1 MFKALNRKGVS
12 TAVATTVIIL
22 VLVMSLTWMAYT
34 VVLNARQ
41 QAQAAE
47 RAETIALK
55 AKELIRVYVWLDP
68 AQQTNGQYL
77 NLTRIS
83 FVGSWS
89 GETTINGLLVVY
101 RDGSS
106 RMLGLNIRLGAGEE
120 KTYLPSELGIA
131 GLDNYDAFRRAIK
144 YIQAH
149 TSLGNDFVS
158 LWGRPDKPAIYIV
171 TTTNTGTT
179 ATTTSTTT
187 PPTTTTTT
195 TTPPTTTTTTSTT
208 TSPPTTTTTTPPP
221 TTTTTTPPPTVTT
234 TVTVTE
240 TRYVYTRCTNV
251 DWRYTT
257 VTSWYTSTVYAGAV
271 TTSTQWVTSTAWV
284 TSTTP
289 TTVTVWTT
297 ITQTATA
304 WTTVFRWTTFTTTAT
319 TYISETRTSWRVVVV
334 TQTFYL
340 TLTYWGKWW
349 DPGRFAEEEGTPCSI
364 YTVVTA
370 VYNNPPT
377 SGEAD
382 EGVSISVIAAVA
394 TFMFYSSISRRG
406 STKKIVLPSM
416 WGVAVALLAFTSLF
430 AAGPVGE
437 VLAQMTT
444 TVTSTRTVTSTV
456 CTATDMV
463 TYTSTVTQYMPIT
476 TTITTTGTITVT
488 STLTTTQT
496 AYVTQTYTT
505 TSTSFARVW
514 VTSTVTTTS
523 TLTSTTT
530 ITSTLVTTST
540 VTSTSTYLTTI
551 TRTSTE
557 CYARCFGHCSCWPWC
572 YRCCGEC
579 GPF

>member
-1 MFKALNRKGVS
+1 VFKALNGKGVS
-12 TAVATTVIIL
+12 TALATIAIIL

-47 RAETIALK
+47 RAESIALK

-106 RMLGLNIRLGAGEE
+106 RTLGLNIRLGAGGE
-120 KTYLPSELGIA
+120 KTYLPSELGIM
-131 GLDNYDAFRRAIK
+131 GLDNYDAFRRAVK

-149 TSLGNDFVS
+149 TSLGNDFVN

-179 ATTTSTTT
+179 TTSTTS
-187 PPTTTTTT
+187 PPTT
-195 TTPPTTTTTTSTT
+195 
-208 TSPPTTTTTTPPP
+208 TTTTTTPPP

-284 TSTTP
+284 TSTIP

-297 ITQTATA
+297 STQTQTA
-304 WTTVFRWTTFTTTAT
+304 WTTIVRWTTVTTTSYVTITYTETVYAYTTTTIWRTVIIDKWKWPPLAKISDNSNSTCINLSTLT
-319 TYISETRTSWRVVVV
+319 TYNDLIKSGVSGENSPYLSV
-334 TQTFYL
+334 TPIIFMTIYGMIGWQ
-340 TLTYWGKWW
+340 
-349 DPGRFAEEEGTPCSI
+349 GRK
-364 YTVVTA
+364 VRNLLVTA
-370 VYNNPPT
+370 
-377 SGEAD
+377 SD
-382 EGVSISVIAAVA
+382 I
-394 TFMFYSSISRRG
+394 RG
-406 STKKIVLPSM
+406 IIIIILITVP
-416 WGVAVALLAFTSLF
+416 LLAVT
-430 AAGPVGE
+430 PVST
-437 VLAQMTT
+437 VMAQVTT

-456 CTATDMV
+456 CTATDTV
-463 TYTSTVTQYMPIT
+463 TYTSTVTQYMPAT
-476 TTITTTGTITVT
+476 TTITTTGTVTVT
-488 STLTTTQT
+488 STATTTRT
-496 AYVTQTYTT
+496 SYTTQTYTA
-505 TSTSFARVW
+505 TSTSYTHSY
-514 VTSTVTTTS
+514 VTSTITGSFTTTDTFYQTLTRTVTTTRTI
-523 TLTSTTT
+523 TLTYQGG
-530 ITSTLVTTST
+530 
-540 VTSTSTYLTTI
+540 TY
-551 TRTSTE
+551 TRFLQ
-557 CYARCFGHCSCWPWC
+557 RCWETCGWPWSPFC
-572 YRCCGEC
+572 EC
-579 GPF
+579 PVS

>member
-1 MFKALNRKGVS
+1 MFKALNGKGVS
-12 TAVATTVIIL
+12 TALATTAIIL

-47 RAETIALK
+47 RAESIALK

-120 KTYLPSELGIA
+120 KTYIPSELGIV
-131 GLDNYDAFRRAIK
+131 GLDNYDSFRGTVK

-179 ATTTSTTT
+179 TTSTTSPPTTTTTTATTTSTTT
-187 PPTTTTTT
+187 
-195 TTPPTTTTTTSTT
+195 
-208 TSPPTTTTTTPPP
+208 PPTTTTTTPPP

-284 TSTTP
+284 TSTIP

-297 ITQTATA
+297 KTQTSTS
-304 WTTVFRWTTFTTTAT
+304 WTTVVRWSTSTTVTTTTLWDYTTITITRTVTT
-319 TYISETRTSWRVVVV
+319 TYTVTRDIRQISWPAPGVRDQAPDNERCGTHLIMLAAYNAHVRPSETM
-334 TQTFYL
+334 
-340 TLTYWGKWW
+340 
-349 DPGRFAEEEGTPCSI
+349 
-364 YTVVTA
+364 
-370 VYNNPPT
+370 
-377 SGEAD
+377 
-382 EGVSISVIAAVA
+382 EGVDVS
-394 TFMFYSSISRRG
+394 
-406 STKKIVLPSM
+406 P
-416 WGVAVALLAFTSLF
+416 ALLATVTALMAYGSIGRYVGARRILMLLFSIRGVTIILLVFIPLF
-430 AAGPVGE
+430 AAAPIGS
-437 VLAQMTT
+437 VLAQVTS

-456 CTATDMV
+456 CTATDTV
-463 TYTSTVTQYMPIT
+463 TYTSTVTQYMPTT

-488 STLTTTQT
+488 STATTTRT
-496 AYVTQTYTT
+496 SYTTQTYT
-505 TSTSFARVW
+505 
-514 VTSTVTTTS
+514 VTSTYYTNVY
-523 TLTSTTT
+523 
-530 ITSTLVTTST
+530 
-540 VTSTSTYLTTI
+540 VTSTQTWTIVTDTTSWATTTRWITIYETTYIVRTT
-551 TRTSTE
+551 TWTT
-557 CYARCFGHCSCWPWC
+557 ARCSWNCWGVC
-572 YRCCGEC
+572 DGSIGCCGC
-579 GPF
+579 VY

>member
-1 MFKALNRKGVS
+1 VFKALNGKGVS
-12 TAVATTVIIL
+12 TALATIAIIL

-47 RAETIALK
+47 RAESIALK

-106 RMLGLNIRLGAGEE
+106 RMLGLNIRLGAGEG
-120 KTYLPSELGIA
+120 KTYLPSELGIM
-131 GLDNYDAFRRAIK
+131 GLDNYDAFRRAVK

-149 TSLGNDFVS
+149 TSLGNDFVN

-179 ATTTSTTT
+179 
-187 PPTTTTTT
+187 TTTTI
-195 TTPPTTTTTTSTT
+195 PPTTTTTTSTT
-208 TSPPTTTTTTPPP
+208 TPPTTTTTTTPPP
-221 TTTTTTPPPTVTT
+221 TTTTTTPPPMVTT

-284 TSTTP
+284 TSTIP

-297 ITQTATA
+297 STQTQTA
-304 WTTVFRWTTFTTTAT
+304 WTTVVRWTTVTTTSYVTSTYTETVYAYTTTTIWRTVIIDKWKWPPLAKISDNSNSTCINLSTLT
-319 TYISETRTSWRVVVV
+319 TYNDLIKSGASGENSPYLSV
-334 TQTFYL
+334 TPIIFMTIYGMIGSQ
-340 TLTYWGKWW
+340 
-349 DPGRFAEEEGTPCSI
+349 GRK
-364 YTVVTA
+364 VRNLLVTA
-370 VYNNPPT
+370 
-377 SGEAD
+377 SD
-382 EGVSISVIAAVA
+382 I
-394 TFMFYSSISRRG
+394 RG
-406 STKKIVLPSM
+406 IIIIILITVP
-416 WGVAVALLAFTSLF
+416 LLAVT
-430 AAGPVGE
+430 PVST
-437 VLAQMTT
+437 VLAQVTT

-456 CTATDMV
+456 CTATDTV
-463 TYTSTVTQYMPIT
+463 TYTSTVTQYMPTT
-476 TTITTTGTITVT
+476 TTITTTGTVTVT
-488 STLTTTQT
+488 STATTTRT
-496 AYVTQTYTT
+496 SYTTQTYTVTSTYYT
-505 TSTSFARVW
+505 TSY
-514 VTSTVTTTS
+514 VTSTVTWTYATTTTVYQTLIRTVTTTS
-523 TLTSTTT
+523 TITLTYQGG
-530 ITSTLVTTST
+530 
-540 VTSTSTYLTTI
+540 TY
-551 TRTSTE
+551 TRFLL
-557 CYARCFGHCSCWPWC
+557 RCWETCGWPWSPFC
-572 YRCCGEC
+572 EC
-579 GPF
+579 PVS

>member
-1 MFKALNRKGVS
+1 MMPRTLNSKGVS
-12 TAVATTVIIL
+12 TALATTAIIL

-120 KTYLPSELGIA
+120 KTYLPSELGIM
-131 GLDNYDAFRRAIK
+131 GLDNYDAFRRAVK

-149 TSLGNDFVS
+149 TSLGNDFVN

-179 ATTTSTTT
+179 
-187 PPTTTTTT
+187 TTT

-208 TSPPTTTTTTPPP
+208 TPPTTTTTTTPPP

-240 TRYVYTRCTNV
+240 TQYVYTRCTNV

-257 VTSWYTSTVYAGAV
+257 VTIWYTSTVYAGAV

-284 TSTTP
+284 TSTIP
-289 TTVTVWTT
+289 TTVTSTVTITSTYTVTERQEVRTTVTSWITVTYWTTLTSTRTVWTT
-297 ITQTATA
+297 IY
-304 WTTVFRWTTFTTTAT
+304 TTTYTIVRYGGMGLAYDTNENSECGIRTVTIT
-319 TYISETRTSWRVVVV
+319 TSN
-334 TQTFYL
+334 
-340 TLTYWGKWW
+340 
-349 DPGRFAEEEGTPCSI
+349 PHN
-364 YTVVTA
+364 
-370 VYNNPPT
+370 VYNVGNTMFTEPALMFLT
-377 SGEAD
+377 M
-382 EGVSISVIAAVA
+382 VAAPFLYRRRE
-394 TFMFYSSISRRG
+394 TMMIIKLIYSPQVWVM
-406 STKKIVLPSM
+406 IVLLYI
-416 WGVAVALLAFTSLF
+416 LLS
-430 AAGPVGE
+430 PVQLLPTA
-437 VLAQMTT
+437 LAQVTT
-444 TVTSTRTVTSTV
+444 TVTRTTTVTHTICTTTV
-456 CTATDMV
+456 TV
-463 TYTSTVTQYMPIT
+463 VSTSTLTQYQTST
-476 TTITTTGTITVT
+476 TTITTTGTVTTTMT
-488 STLTTTQT
+488 STTTRTSTQ
-496 AYVTQTYTT
+496 TQTYTE
-505 TSTSFARVW
+505 
-514 VTSTVTTTS
+514 
-523 TLTSTTT
+523 TTT
-530 ITSTLVTTST
+530 ITRMVPTTTTITTTYTQTVTQTST
-540 VTSTSTYLTTI
+540 VTSTRWTTVTI
-551 TRTSTE
+551 TSTASHAA
-557 CYARCFGHCSCWPWC
+557 YT
-572 YRCCGEC
+572 YRCIALCAHFVWDYCTCPLDFPG
-579 GPF
+579 

>member
-1 MFKALNRKGVS
+1 VFKALNGKGVS
-12 TAVATTVIIL
+12 TALATIAIIL

-47 RAETIALK
+47 RAESIALK

-106 RMLGLNIRLGAGEE
+106 RTLGLNIRLGAGEE
-120 KTYLPSELGIA
+120 KTYLPSELGIM
-131 GLDNYDAFRRAIK
+131 GLDNYDAFRRAVK

-149 TSLGNDFVS
+149 TSLGNDFVN

-179 ATTTSTTT
+179 TTSTTS
-187 PPTTTTTT
+187 PPTT
-195 TTPPTTTTTTSTT
+195 
-208 TSPPTTTTTTPPP
+208 TTTTTTPPP

-284 TSTTP
+284 TSTIP

-297 ITQTATA
+297 STQTQTA
-304 WTTVFRWTTFTTTAT
+304 WTTVVRWTTVTTTSYVTITYTETVYAYTTTTIWRTVIIDKWKWPPLAKISDNSNSTCINLSTLT
-319 TYISETRTSWRVVVV
+319 TYNDLIKSGVSGENSPYLSVTPIIFMTIYGMIGWR
-334 TQTFYL
+334 
-340 TLTYWGKWW
+340 
-349 DPGRFAEEEGTPCSI
+349 GRK
-364 YTVVTA
+364 VRNLLVTA
-370 VYNNPPT
+370 
-377 SGEAD
+377 SD
-382 EGVSISVIAAVA
+382 I
-394 TFMFYSSISRRG
+394 RG
-406 STKKIVLPSM
+406 IIIIIILITVP
-416 WGVAVALLAFTSLF
+416 LLAVT
-430 AAGPVGE
+430 PVST
-437 VLAQMTT
+437 VLAQVTT

-456 CTATDMV
+456 CTATDTV
-463 TYTSTVTQYMPIT
+463 TYTSTVTQYMPTT
-476 TTITTTGTITVT
+476 TTITTTGTVTVT
-488 STLTTTQT
+488 STATTTRT
-496 AYVTQTYTT
+496 SYTTQTYTVTSTYYT
-505 TSTSFARVW
+505 TSY
-514 VTSTVTTTS
+514 VTSTVTWTYATTTTVYQTLIRTVTTTS
-523 TLTSTTT
+523 TITLTYQGG
-530 ITSTLVTTST
+530 
-540 VTSTSTYLTTI
+540 TY
-551 TRTSTE
+551 TRFLL
-557 CYARCFGHCSCWPWC
+557 RCWETCGWPWSPFC
-572 YRCCGEC
+572 EC
-579 GPF
+579 PVS